1 MVKHYRPPGKKKEG
15 NAARYITRSQAVK
28 HLQVTLPLFRRLC
41 ILKGVFP
48 REPKKKVK
56 GNHHT
61 YYHVKDIAFLQ
72 HEPLLEI
79 SRDKRA
85 YEKKIKKAESK
96 KNPDL
101 ANHLRTRIP
110 TYKLD
115 RIIRERYPKFVDALR
130 DLDDCLTMV
139 HLFAT
144 LPALEREKL
153 EVDRIHNC
161 RRLSHEWQAYIS
173 RSHKLRKVFI
183 SVKGIYYQAEVEGQ
197 KITWLTPH
205 ALQQVLPDDDVD
217 FNVMLTFVE
226 VYETLLTFVNYHLYH
241 SINAKYPPILDPG
254 LEALAADLYALS
266 RYFDANSR
274 TPVVDP
280 QDPSICGSEQVETQQ
295 KGTPPVESELRLAQL
310 QHQLPSNEPGAL
322 MRLVEDVTGE
332 DEEDEDTMECKKLF
346 KDPEIIL
353 ESYFD
358 ANSRTPV
365 VDPQDPSICGSE
377 QVETQQKGTP
387 PAELRL
393 AQLQHQLP
401 SNEPGALMRLVEDV
415 TGEDEEDE
423 DTMECKKLFKDLK
436 LFLSREV
443 PRESLLFV
451 IPAFGG
457 VVSWEGEGAP
467 FKEADQSITHQIV
480 DRLTQ
485 GHKFLSREYI
495 QPQWVYDCVNAR
507 IILPTE
513 NYMVGRVPPP
523 HLSPFVDNDAE
534 GYVPEYAETIKRLQS
549 AARNVVLPLPGIGK
563 EDLEDPL
570 KLLVEGIIDRA
581 EANEA
586 AERKRKMI
594 LEQNQYL
601 DELKME
607 VIGTTTADNKQSTSK
622 EMEAREASDP
632 DIQRIV
638 QDHANMS
645 KVVMSRNK
653 RKLYEA
659 MEIGKK
665 RKQSHVDLLKER
677 KRKIAEDQKS
687 VES

>member
-1 MVKHYRPPGKKKEG
+1 TSLFTLHTPFLFPQASIHLSQRFSWLVTMAKHYRPPGKKKEG

-61 YYHVKDIAFLQ
+61 YYHVKDVAFLQ

-79 SRDKRA
+79 FRDKRA

-101 ANHLRTRIP
+101 ANRLRTRIP
-110 TYKLD
+110 TYTLD

-139 HLFAT
+139 HLFAA

-161 RRLSHEWQAYIS
+161 RRLSHEWLAYIS
-173 RSHKLRKVFI
+173 RVHKLRKVFI

-197 KITWLTPH
+197 KVTWLTPH
-205 ALQQVLPDDDVD
+205 ALQQVLPEDDVD
-217 FNVMLTFVE
+217 FNVMLTFLE
-226 VYETLLTFVNYHLYH
+226 VYETLLTFANYHLYH
-241 SINAKYPPILDPG
+241 SINVKYPPILDPR
-254 LEALAADLYALS
+254 LEALASDLYALS
-266 RYFDANSR
+266 RYIDANSR
-274 TPVVDP
+274 TSVVDP
-280 QDPSICGSEQVETQQ
+280 QAPTMSGSEQVETQQ
-295 KGTPPVESELRLAQL
+295 KGTEPDESDLRLAQL
-310 QHQLPSNEPGAL
+310 QYQLPLNEPGVL
-322 MRLVEDVTGE
+322 MRLAEDVAGE
-332 DEEDEDTMECKKLF
+332 DEEDEDTRECKKLF
-346 KDPEIIL
+346 K
-353 ESYFD
+353 S
-358 ANSRTPV
+358 
-365 VDPQDPSICGSE
+365 
-377 QVETQQKGTP
+377 
-387 PAELRL
+387 
-393 AQLQHQLP
+393 
-401 SNEPGALMRLVEDV
+401 
-415 TGEDEEDE
+415 
-423 DTMECKKLFKDLK
+423 LK
-436 LFLSREV
+436 FFLSREV

-480 DRLTQ
+480 DRPSQ
-485 GHKFLSREYI
+485 GHKFLSREYV

-513 NYMVGRVPPP
+513 NYLVGRVPPP
-523 HLSPFVDNDAE
+523 HLSPFVDNEAE
-534 GYVPEYAETIKRLQS
+534 GYVPEYAETIKRLQA
-549 AARNVVLPLPGIGK
+549 AARNEVLPLPGVGK
-563 EDLEDPL
+563 EDLEDPQ
-570 KLLVEGIIDRA
+570 KLLVEGVIDRA
-581 EANEA
+581 AANEA
-586 AERKRKMI
+586 AERKRKMT
-594 LEQNQYL
+594 LEQNRYL
-601 DELKME
+601 DELKVE
-607 VIGTTTADNKQSTSK
+607 VDGLQSSSTGLDNKQTSK
-622 EMEAREASDP
+622 EMEAREESEP
-632 DIQRIV
+632 DIHRIV

-665 RKQSHVDLLKER
+665 RKQAHVNLLKER
-677 KRKIAEDQKS
+677 KKKIETGQKF
-687 VES
+687 ES